1 MKRFP
6 AKILLFGE
14 YGLLYGAKALALPFQ
29 AYGGEL
35 RIEKEM
41 LSSETPEYDSYLE
54 IDRFVSFF
62 EFHDLNKE
70 MNYPIQLPILKED
83 LQKRLYFESDIP
95 FEYGVGSSGA
105 LCAAIFDEYSIYH
118 QEFQKFSRNKDILE
132 SLKNDFSVMERYF
145 HGTSSGIDPLVS
157 FLGRPVLF
165 NNGNANIVDFSA
177 SIDFSIYLIDTN
189 LKSPTGPLVEGF
201 KKKMEDSDFSEL
213 FNETYLSLN
222 DNAIESILSN
232 DYKRLFENLKELVL
246 FQLKHFPA
254 MIPSDFVDLIKQLHE
269 KQIFVKLLG
278 SGGGG
283 YLLAFVPKGKQLEIN
298 SPLLKFEILE
308 S

>member
-14 YGLLYGAKALALPFQ
+14 YGLLYGAKALALPFH

-35 RIEKEM
+35 CIEKEM
-41 LSSETPEYDSYLE
+41 LSSETHEYSSYLE

-189 LKSPTGPLVEGF
+189 MKSPTGPLVEGF